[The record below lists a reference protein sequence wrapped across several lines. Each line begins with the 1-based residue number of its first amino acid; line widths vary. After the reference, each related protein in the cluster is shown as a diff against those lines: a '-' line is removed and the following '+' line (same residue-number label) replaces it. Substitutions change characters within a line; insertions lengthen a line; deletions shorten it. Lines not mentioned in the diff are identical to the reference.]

1 MCSVE
6 PLREFI
12 RERLTA
18 AAEEIFTQ
26 LEKTIVQYEEEI
38 DRQRR
43 LLDLTWRPRT
53 EPNPAGLQQQ
63 EPVHQD
69 LWQQNHCNT
78 EDVPSDLESS
88 QQNIGSGLNPKEP
101 EPIKEKLH
109 DVLGW
114 GAEQLVKQEP
124 DPCMVTVEYVDMF
137 PTKAEPNTTQIFSQN
152 SSKAEIQS
160 QERSNHK
167 DSGSC
172 RDEAPKG
179 PTSDDP
185 DLRTAENE
193 PLTEENLYSCQFCGK
208 NFTTCKD
215 LKVHW
220 RTHME
225 KKRHTC
231 GVCGKTLSDRSS
243 LRKHLRIHTGEKPY
257 PCEVC
262 GKRFRNSCGLTKHFR
277 IHTGEKPFTCQTC
290 GMRFNQ
296 SSILYRHMKR
306 KNH

>member
-1 MCSVE
+1 MLE
-6 PLREFI
+6 EHLFI
-12 RERLTA
+12 LFSLVHT
-18 AAEEIFTQ
+18 
-26 LEKTIVQYEEEI
+26 
-38 DRQRR
+38 
-43 LLDLTWRPRT
+43 
-53 EPNPAGLQQQ
+53 GLQQQ
-63 EPVHQD
+63 EPVHQNF
-69 LWQQNHCNT
+69 WQQNRCNT
-78 EDVPSDLESS
+78 QDVPSDLEFS
-88 QQNIGSGLNPKEP
+88 QQKIGSGLNPKEP
-101 EPIKEKLH
+101 EPTKEKLH

-114 GAEQLVKQEP
+114 GAERLVKQEP
-124 DPCMVTVEYVDMF
+124 DSCMVAVEYDDMF

-152 SSKAEIQS
+152 SPKAEIQS
-160 QERSNHK
+160 QERSN
-167 DSGSC
+167 SGSYT
-172 RDEAPKG
+172 DEAPKA

-185 DLRTAENE
+185 ELRMAENA

-208 NFTTCKD
+208 NFTTSKD

-220 RTHME
+220 RSHTE

-262 GKRFRNSCGLTKHFR
+262 GKRFRNSCGLTKHLR